1 MKYSFQT
8 PAPFKVN
15 VVIDRALFSGKVR
28 VYADGQPVSPS
39 HRGARGAAGT
49 FYQIKG
55 GVLEVRSGF
64 LDLVPMVWYNE
75 DWVQL
80 APPMKSWEWLIAG
93 LPLLPGV
100 FFLGLDSFFISFVAF
115 FFNLVIMRSSRPA
128 GLRAALCVAVF
139 AGTWA
144 AIVAFRIALGM
155 ILGQGQA

>member
-55 GVLEVRSGF
+55 GVLEVRSGL

-115 FFNLVIMRSSRPA
+115 FFNLVIMRSPRPA